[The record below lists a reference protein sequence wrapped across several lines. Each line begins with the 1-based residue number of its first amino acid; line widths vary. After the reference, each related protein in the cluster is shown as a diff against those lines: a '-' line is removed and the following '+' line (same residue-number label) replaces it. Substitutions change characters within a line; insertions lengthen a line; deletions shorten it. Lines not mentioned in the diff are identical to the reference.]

1 MSHTTGNVAVAIA
14 LGLVVLVLF
23 AGLVNMMR
31 GGGTNVSQQ
40 LMRLRV
46 LLQFGAIVVIMAVL
60 YFRGQ

>member
-1 MSHTTGNVAVAIA
+1 MSYSTGNYVTAVA
-14 LGLVVLVLF
+14 LGLVVVVLL

-31 GGGTNVSQQ
+31 GGSSNTSQR

-46 LLQFGAIVVIMAVL
+46 VLQFVAIAVIMTVL